1 MTFGGWVGQRVEQNV
16 NNTVNTVSETL
27 KGASNWVG
35 DNLSGAA
42 GSISN
47 TLAKID
53 DKAHQIADDPLPT
66 IVTIVGATYGI
77 PPYITSAAITAARG
91 GDLEDIAKSAAI
103 SYATANVVKGTPI
116 NDITASIGEKIGVA
130 TTEMLGNAVSQ
141 GLNTAVV
148 GAVRAGLTGQDIGNA
163 IESGFTS
170 GAISSG
176 SQDFV
181 SSLNKDNSWGLSE
194 EQLKF
199 LNKEKPLLAGTI
211 STGLEALVT
220 GKDPQVL
227 ISNYIANALTRAGT
241 KALAAEVKAAYNNAN
256 SLSSNLEPLKKE
268 QEALLKSWDIERK
281 NFETQKSAFDVVR
294 NKYEEDY
301 KARMEPIANQ
311 QNAYINDYNKNKKLF
326 DEKMAIYNDGS
337 RSIADRNAANE
348 EAKKYSAAATVA
360 ADAANKYSVDNKTL
374 FDEFNRRADE
384 LNTTSA
390 NLQKVAVALN
400 DPNAGRPKDAND
412 PGSIAYRLDV
422 AADNFQNTVDK
433 QKAAID
439 LAVAKDKE
447 FAKQVAETASQDMT
461 LDIIKT
467 GAISPIYNP
476 NGKEGFLY
484 FDNGISLGPDNQ
496 LYQNDKP
503 IYSSAVAP
511 DIKDISEAKQAYT
524 TLGFERRDPTQEDV
538 AKLESMAAGKT
549 EQNLEYD
556 YNQDGKVDSLDV
568 VLVKSVLQGA
578 YIPDASDYTAPWSQ
592 DIDIAGWT
600 FKDGVWSDA
609 AGNRFDAAGNALDI
623 KSAQSGKE
631 QGPWDDAAKY
641 AKFNYGIDGQLS
653 NVEVVGDR
661 WIDEYGNEFDQS
673 GNFIENKKQPQIAA
687 GPVSTKWGPT
697 GQRAEPAIAAQT
709 AKAAATQRRQTII
722 QNVPAAI
729 GSGLEG
735 LASQLQTMTTQP
747 KKEEPIQVVKETPEL
762 NLAQPLDVN
771 YFAGM
776 EQDQKLAQNDDGTV
790 KIASG
795 GYMDDL
801 LELLYKRS

>member
-1 MTFGGWVGQRVEQNV
+1 MGEGKKVIGQEDTDFGG
-16 NNTVNTVSETL
+16 SAAETL
-27 KGASNWVG
+27 SGASDWVG
-35 DNLSGAA
+35 DELNGAA

-66 IVTIVGATYGI
+66 IITIVGASYGI

-103 SYATANVVKGTPI
+103 SYATANIVKGTPV
-116 NDITASIGEKIGVA
+116 NDVTASIGEKIGVA
-130 TTEMLGNAVSQ
+130 TTEVLGNAVSQ

-148 GAVRAGLTGQDIGNA
+148 GAVRAGLTGQDIGKA

-181 SSLNKDNSWGLSE
+181 SSLNKDNSWGLSK
-194 EQLKF
+194 EQQAF
-199 LNKEKPLLAGTI
+199 LNKEKPLIAGTI
-211 STGLEALVT
+211 STGVEALVT

-241 KALAAEVKAAYNNAN
+241 KALANEVKAAYNNAT

-268 QEALLKSWDIERK
+268 QEALIKSWDIERN
-281 NFETQKSAFDVVR
+281 NFEAQRAA
-294 NKYEEDY
+294 YE
-301 KARMEPIANQ
+301 KARQDYENDYNARLSPVAAKQ
-311 QNAYINDYNKNKKLF
+311 QTYIDEYNKNKKLF
-326 DEKMAIYNDGS
+326 DEKMAIYNDAKK
-337 RSIADRNAANE
+337 SIADRNAANTD
-348 EAKKYSAAATVA
+348 AKKY
-360 ADAANKYSVDNKTL
+360 ADAATQAAQDANKYQADNKGL
-374 FDEFNRRADE
+374 YDEFNRRADS
-384 LNTTSA
+384 LNTTSS
-390 NLQKVAVALN
+390 NLQTIATALN
-400 DPNAGRPKDAND
+400 DPSAGRPKNAND

-422 AADNFQNTVDK
+422 AADNFQSTVDR

-447 FAKQVAETASQDMT
+447 FAKQVAETAGQDMT

-467 GAISPIYNP
+467 GAISPIFNP

-503 IYSSAVAP
+503 IYSTAVAP
-511 DIKDISEAKQAYT
+511 EAKDVSEAKQAYE
-524 TLGFERRDPTQEDV
+524 TLGFTRRDPTQADV
-538 AKLESMAAGKT
+538 TKLESMASGK
-549 EQNLEYD
+549 EAQDLGYD

-578 YIPDASDYTAPWSQ
+578 YIPDASDYTAPWAQ
-592 DIDIAGWT
+592 DADITGWT

-631 QGPWDDAAKY
+631 QGPWNDLAKATY
-641 AKFNYGIDGQLS
+641 YNLNPVTGLY
-653 NVEVVGDR
+653 EVTVIGDR
-661 WIDEYGNEFDQS
+661 WIDEYGNEFDES
-673 GNFIENKKQPQIAA
+673 GDFIENKQQPQIAVA
-687 GPVSTKWGPT
+687 PVTTKWGPT
-697 GQRAEPAIAAQT
+697 GQRAEPALAAQ
-709 AKAAATQRRQTII
+709 AARNVATQKRQTIVR
-722 QNVPAAI
+722 NTPEAI
-729 GSGLEG
+729 NTGLEG
-735 LASQLQTMTTQP
+735 LASQLQNISTQQ
-747 KKEEPIQVVKETPEL
+747 KKEEEPIQVVKETPEL
-762 NLAQPLDVN
+762 SLAQPFDVN

-776 EQDQKLAQNDDGTV
+776 QQDQKLAQKDDGTV